1 MSAASGPQY
10 QSDGLATMHNS
21 GFLRDPRFL
30 AAYDFGMMVGTAARL
45 NLHIEWRAWIAIWA
59 AEQALRVAGD
69 FVECGVNTGILSGTV
84 ARWTGFEARPER
96 TMWLL
101 DTFDGM
107 PEDQLSDAEKKLGL
121 ADYNQTYRGMDDLAR
136 IRQKFEPVANVK
148 IVPGRV
154 PDTLA
159 TVTAEKVAY
168 LSIDMNM
175 ALPEIAAVTHFWPRL
190 SPGGVILLDDYN
202 WLPHVNQK
210 AAFDAFAK
218 AHGVPILG
226 LPTGQGVIV
235 KPHR

>member
-45 NLHIEWRAWIAIWA
+45 NLHIEWRAWISIWA

-107 PEDQLSDAEKKLGL
+107 PEDQLSDSEKTIGL
-121 ADYNQTYRGMDDLAR
+121 AQYNSGYRGKDTLTGVRA
-136 IRQKFEPVANVK
+136 KFASYPNVR
-148 IVPGRV
+148 IVPGRI

-159 TVTAEKVAY
+159 QVETARVAY

-175 ALPEIAAVTHFWPRL
+175 TLPEIAAATHFWPL
-190 SPGGVILLDDYN
+190 LAPGGVILLDDYN
-202 WLPHVNQK
+202 WMHHVNQK
-210 AAFDAFAK
+210 QAFDAFA
-218 AHGVPILG
+218 AERNVPILG
-226 LPTGQGVIV
+226 LPTGQGIIV
-235 KPHR
+235 KPP